1 MKKTIRSLA
10 AAAALTGV
18 LCFSAAGTL
27 TAHAEG
33 SVQDVY
39 AAMRRIGM
47 PEGMINQAKN
57 TYEGHPEM
65 HDANG
70 MTINGQ
76 YASYTEWAEMVI
88 VMENTIWRKI
98 AEQYGVEPSKIKE
111 YVNNQYAGTTA
122 SSAKQTTTTAASSK
136 SGVQSSSVTTVT
148 TPETSASS
156 TERPSDM
163 NFIKMSAEE
172 KKAYLQKMAEDER
185 AKFLADMTTAER
197 NSILKQMSTEDKADI
212 MSQFADIGKQMGMNV
227 TVDKIDGNDIS
238 YSVRDA
244 DGNLIDSSTIGTR
257 TDDTG
262 WDLTVPVLIS
272 VSAVLLSAG
281 GIIWMSRSMTKRKE
295 DSDGRS

>member
-1 MKKTIRSLA
+1 MKSHTRNRERMNSMKKTVRTLA
-10 AAAALTGV
+10 AAAALTGM
-18 LCFSAAGTL
+18 LCMGSL

-39 AAMRRIGM
+39 AAMRQIGM

-57 TYEGHPEM
+57 AYQSHPEM

-76 YASYTEWAEMVI
+76 YASYADWADMVI
-88 VMENTIWRKI
+88 VMEDTIWRKV
-98 AEQYGVEPSKIKE
+98 AEQFGVDVATVREYAKE
-111 YVNNQYAGTTA
+111 KYSGKTTKKA
-122 SSAKQTTTTAASSK
+122 SSDSEAQQQTTTEAEK
-136 SGVQSSSVTTVT
+136 
-148 TPETSASS
+148 
-156 TERPSDM
+156 ERPSDM
-163 NFIKMSAEE
+163 KFIKMTAEE
-172 KKAYLQKMAEDER
+172 KKAYIQSMPEDER
-185 AKFLADMTTAER
+185 AKFLAGLTTAER
-197 NSILKQMSTEDKADI
+197 NSILKQMSTDDKADI

-244 DGNLIDSSTIGTR
+244 DGTLIDSSSIGTR

-272 VSAVLLSAG
+272 LTAVLLSAG
-281 GIIWMSRSMTKRKE
+281 GLVWMSRSMTKRE
-295 DSDGRS
+295 EQRDV